1 MYFKDR
7 EDAGRKLAKK
17 LTNLKGKN
25 TAILALPRGWVP
37 VAYEVAKILHLPL
50 DTLVVRK
57 LGVIS
62 NPEFAFGAIAENEV
76 IVVDYSIVRMTFM
89 SAKQVDD
96 IILTEKEEL
105 LRRKNMYKSGSYIWN
120 QSFDQI
126 ILIDDGLATDM
137 TMQAAIEATE
147 KLYHPKQI
155 IVAVPV
161 AASDSVRQIKRSVY
175 RFITLYQS
183 EVFGA
188 VGQYYRNFWQT
199 LDEEVISLLQSQ

>member
-7 EDAGRKLAKK
+7 QDAGRKLAEK
-17 LTNLKGKN
+17 LTDLKGKN
-25 TAILALPRGWVP
+25 AAILALPRGWVP
-37 VAYEVAKILHLPL
+37 VAYEVAKILQLPL

-62 NPEFAFGAIAENEV
+62 NPEFAFGAIADGDV
-76 IVVDYSIVRMTFM
+76 SVVDYSIVRMAFM
-89 SAKQVDD
+89 NAKQVDE
-96 IILTEKEEL
+96 IILSEKEEL
-105 LRRKNMYKSGSYIWN
+105 LRRKNIYKSGSYLWN
-120 QSFDQI
+120 QLFDQI
-126 ILIDDGLATDM
+126 ILIDDGLATGM

-147 KLYHPKQI
+147 KIYHPKQI

-161 AASDSVRQIKRSVY
+161 AASDSVGLIKRNIH

-183 EVFGA
+183 AVFGT

-199 LDEEVISLLQSQ
+199 PDEEVINLIQSQ